1 MKREN
6 KQPGD
11 KSKIERSEQFR
22 EEMERRKR
30 KRKNMYRRKV
40 RKKKKH
46 DKEWKFHAINR
57 FYDDDGNGE
66 DFPLD

>member
-6 KQPGD
+6 KQPDD

-46 DKEWKFHAINR
+46 DKEWKFQAINR
-57 FYDDDGNGE
+57 FYDDDGE
-66 DFPLD
+66 EFLVD